1 MALTDSA
8 KETVE
13 YMFSLTPKPG
23 KAALYGCAKTV
34 TRQQIADDF
43 DDYADILGPKPSLT
57 TDHDKLII
65 TLGTPTENASRY
77 TKIHEKTMTEVVAHP
92 SRSAT
97 LTEMAGLTEKAA
109 QAEADS
115 SG

>member
-8 KETVE
+8 KETIE

-34 TRQQIADDF
+34 TRQNIADDF

-65 TLGTPTENASRY
+65 TLGSPTENADRY
-77 TKIHEKTMTEVVAHP
+77 TKIHEKTITEVVAHP

-97 LTEMAGLTEKAA
+97 LVEMAVLSEKAA
-109 QAEADS
+109 QADS
-115 SG
+115 SS

>member
-23 KAALYGCAKTV
+23 KAVLYGCNRVV

-43 DDYADILGPKPSLT
+43 DDYADILGPKPSIT
-57 TDHDKLII
+57 PDHDKLII
-65 TLGTPTENASRY
+65 TLGTPAENAERY
-77 TKIHEKTMTEVVAHP
+77 TKIHEKTITEVAAHP

-97 LTEMAGLTEKAA
+97 LEEMAILREKAA
-109 QAEADS
+109 QAADS

>member
-23 KAALYGCAKTV
+23 KAVLYGCNRVV

-43 DDYADILGPKPSLT
+43 DDYADILGPKPSIT
-57 TDHDKLII
+57 PDHDKLII
-65 TLGTPTENASRY
+65 TLGTPTETPDRD
-77 TKIHEKTMTEVVAHP
+77 TKIHEKTITEVIAHP
-92 SRSAT
+92 SKSST
-97 LTEMAGLTEKAA
+97 LAEMAVLTEKAA
-109 QAEADS
+109 QADS